1 MDLAADVPSLVFEAS
16 KREGFGFGLAVAC
29 PIVGVVAVGKEEKKE
44 KVVVDSFAPM
54 CFAEVGVAS
63 PMTGVV
69 GVGVGVFGP
78 SYLGEVFLFP
88 MFVGRVV
95 VVATLLSL
103 SLLSSDRLELFF
115 SFFLFFGYLLGIL
128 KEKYG
133 LFCYFFEKGPFF

>member
-29 PIVGVVAVGKEEKKE
+29 PIVGVVAVEKEEKKE
-44 KVVVDSFAPM
+44 VEDSFAPM

-69 GVGVGVFGP
+69 GVEVGVFGP

-95 VVATLLSL
+95 VVVATLLSL
-103 SLLSSDRLELFF
+103 SL
-115 SFFLFFGYLLGIL
+115 SFIF
-128 KEKYG
+128 
-133 LFCYFFEKGPFF
+133 